1 MRLETV
7 MVVFGV
13 QVMLSGCGKKEETV
27 YSGEEGDVTV
37 TRDAAGEPDKVTVT
51 GKEGTATMEYGKTVL
66 PEDLGISLYPG
77 ATAGQGGTMQFENQA
92 EQGAGSVFSVSV
104 HSNDAID
111 KVAQYYKEELKNQQ
125 PRVFEMAMPTGRMVT
140 LTIEKDA
147 TVKTIVLSENGKQG
161 GTDIQISRIRE

>member
-1 MRLETV
+1 
-7 MVVFGV
+7 
-13 QVMLSGCGKKEETV
+13 
-27 YSGEEGDVTV
+27 
-37 TRDAAGEPDKVTVT
+37 
-51 GKEGTATMEYGKTVL
+51 MEYGKTVL